1 MRLALKILRSSL
13 LSSLFSLLFGVSVH
27 LSADD
32 TSLSF
37 SSSSSL
43 ISSSFFLPDEDE
55 VFGTFINTFFS
66 SIFGV
71 YAGLM
76 NLSLCVS
83 ELVGKS

>member
-1 MRLALKILRSSL
+1 MILRLALKILRSSL

-32 TSLSF
+32 TSLR
-37 SSSSSL
+37 